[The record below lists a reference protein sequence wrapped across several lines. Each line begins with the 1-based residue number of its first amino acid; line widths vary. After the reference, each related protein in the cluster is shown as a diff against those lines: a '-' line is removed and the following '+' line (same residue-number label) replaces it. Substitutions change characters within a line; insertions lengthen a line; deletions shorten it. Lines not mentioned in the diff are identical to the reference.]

1 MTAYAL
7 RRKKKKGESTS
18 ELHGGSIY
26 CYTHTHTHRLH
37 LGTFYINCVVIVM

>member
-26 CYTHTHTHRLH
+26 CYTHRLH